1 MQCQPMLLAHWLA
14 AECEQVPAAWHSMM
28 MSLWK
33 HNCELELQALLSCRA
48 ALESERVSSMLHHW
62 VDVTFGYKLMGN
74 AAVAAKNV
82 ALAGAAS
89 GSNCVKGRAQLF
101 TKPHPARVSISV
113 PVSASLGHF
122 ISTALLS
129 HNG

>member
-1 MQCQPMLLAHWLA
+1 MQ
-14 AECEQVPAAWHSMM
+14 AERD
-28 MSLWK
+28 
-33 HNCELELQALLSCRA
+33 ALLSCRA

-62 VDVTFGYKLMGN
+62 IDVTFGYKLTGD
-74 AAVAAKNV
+74 AAVSAKNV
-82 ALAGAAS
+82 ALTGVIS